1 MPEDQ
6 KGKEDMSMMKGFVTG
21 MLTGIAAGMA
31 AGMLIA
37 PMTDRN
43 MRAFKKNANKTMRA
57 MADLAEGM
65 GIGAK

>member
-1 MPEDQ
+1 
-6 KGKEDMSMMKGFVTG
+6 MMKGFVTG

-43 MRAFKKNANKTMRA
+43 LRVFKKNANKTMRA

>member
-1 MPEDQ
+1 ML
-6 KGKEDMSMMKGFVTG
+6 KGFVTG
-21 MLTGIAAGMA
+21 MLAGVTAGMA
-31 AGMLIA
+31 AGMFIA

>member
-1 MPEDQ
+1 ML
-6 KGKEDMSMMKGFVTG
+6 KGFVSG
-21 MLTGIAAGMA
+21 MVTGIAAGMA

-65 GIGAK
+65 GIGVK